1 MWTDLLYLTG
11 CTVLLKA
18 LVCVPVNGAYR
29 LDVEKAQ
36 LCFTLDHMPV
46 FLVSLLLYLG
56 LFLYPFAVFFLLKSS
71 IDCKLAAGERLE
83 QSAMYSATVFMIQ
96 SVKLEW
102 KPHRASYRF
111 LLRNTIA
118 VLGVVPDEFSSVLL
132 GVASVSVLDCV
143 FILVKRPYEN
153 IAFDLWNFV
162 KGLGLALVI
171 IFNLP
176 DVKSRLFPKGDGTL
190 TGEEV
195 RAHTHAPSVCI
206 RAYACVAA
214 LRARVCG
221 CASV

>member
-1 MWTDLLYLTG
+1 MCFIWTDLLYLTG

-29 LDVEKAQ
+29 LDIEKAQ

-71 IDCKLAAGERLE
+71 IDCKLAAGKRLE

-153 IAFDLWNFV
+153 IAFDVWNFV
-162 KGLGLALVI
+162 KGLVLALVV

-176 DVKSRLFPKGDGTL
+176 DVKSRLFPQGDGTL

-195 RAHTHAPSVCI
+195 RAHTHA
-206 RAYACVAA
+206 
-214 LRARVCG
+214 RVC
-221 CASV
+221 VFVRTRV